1 MTTVTGK
8 TTEKNNF
15 GTVKKINWA
24 FTIVIILLLGS
35 CKSDVVY
42 DQNLFLPAEG
52 WHYKNKAAFD
62 ITIDDTTHYHNF
74 FINLRIN
81 SDYEY
86 SNLYVLMYGKSPAG
100 DSTVRRIDLTLAAPD
115 GKWLGKGTASVIS
128 YRIPIIQKYAP
139 KPGTYHFEIEQNMR
153 VNTLPNVINVGI
165 AVEKGDEIF

>member
-1 MTTVTGK
+1 M
-8 TTEKNNF
+8 
-15 GTVKKINWA
+15 KKINWA

-81 SDYEY
+81 PDYEY

-128 YRIPIIQKYAP
+128 YRIPIIQKYIP
-139 KPGTYHFEIEQNMR
+139 KTGTYHFEIEQNMR